1 MPQRFPALL
10 RAFGSVGDPL
20 CPPESTCFF
29 PRLGHGLG
37 QALQRRR
44 NDHAVIKE
52 QASDL
57 RAVIAGQQLL
67 LCFAEPAV
75 FRLDLQ
81 HILDSSQ

>member
-20 CPPESTCFF
+20 CPPVSTCFF

-57 RAVIAGQQLL
+57 REVIAGQQLL
-67 LCFAEPAV
+67 FCLAEPAV